1 MVARRDGD
9 IRLRAGVVVI
19 ATAPAGE
26 WRHLTF
32 GMHEVQG
39 RGAGHDQE
47 PIARS
52 AHVEHARDGH
62 PSLPREDIGT
72 DRHRSQGKARD
83 HEQGQSR
90 AHSRGAYAPARTYF
104 NGHVEKLVEL
114 ARGLQARDDPRLH
127 QNARPCL
134 PGRSRHTPRNLQAR
148 RPAPHGGPRGG
159 RPENVY
165 KLTPAAYEHFPHA
178 HRELASELVEFLSE
192 AQLKRFFERRAA
204 RLEADYAPRLAGLD
218 FEGRVRELAKLATE
232 HGHMAEVVELPT
244 GGLAIRHCNCPIQD
258 VAARTGLPCVNEQQM
273 YERLLGAPVNRSTW
287 MREKASD
294 CTYEVKES
302 GGKVG

>member
-1 MVARRDGD
+1 MDSRRETILAFIKTRGHASLGEVATHLEISKQGALRHMEALEADG
-9 IRLRAGVVVI
+9 L
-19 ATAPAGE
+19 ATVAPAE
-26 WRHLTF
+26 EHR
-32 GMHEVQG
+32 
-39 RGAGHDQE
+39 RG
-47 PIARS
+47 S
-52 AHVEHARDGH
+52 
-62 PSLPREDIGT
+62 
-72 DRHRSQGKARD
+72 
-83 HEQGQSR
+83 
-90 AHSRGAYAPARTYF
+90 
-104 NGHVEKLVEL
+104 
-114 ARGLQARDDPRLH
+114 
-127 QNARPCL
+127 
-134 PGRSRHTPRNLQAR
+134 
-148 RPAPHGGPRGG
+148 
-159 RPENVY
+159 PENVY
-165 KLTPAAYEHFPHA
+165 KLTPAASEHFPYA

-192 AQLKRFFERRAA
+192 AQLKRFFERRTA
-204 RLEADYAPRLAGLD
+204 RLEAEYAPRLAGLD